1 MQPGFH
7 FVTSIIF
14 VLLLIAVFVY
24 IGFLFFKDGPH
35 VNGYY
40 KEGTFLKSLWGAREI
55 NEQFDV
61 KDHLRRNKKKP
72 KIPKHW
78 FRFTLSKSVKTIEAP
93 PINSLN
99 PNKDKLRATQTLMD
113 HVATDQR
120 FLTDNDIP

>member
-1 MQPGFH
+1 M
-7 FVTSIIF
+7 
-14 VLLLIAVFVY
+14 
-24 IGFLFFKDGPH
+24 
-35 VNGYY
+35 NGYY
-40 KEGTFLKSLWGAREI
+40 KDGTFLKSLWGAREI
-55 NEQFDV
+55 NDQFDV

-78 FRFTLSKSVKTIEAP
+78 FRFTLSKSVKTIEEMPEKAP
-93 PINSLN
+93 TIINSPKN